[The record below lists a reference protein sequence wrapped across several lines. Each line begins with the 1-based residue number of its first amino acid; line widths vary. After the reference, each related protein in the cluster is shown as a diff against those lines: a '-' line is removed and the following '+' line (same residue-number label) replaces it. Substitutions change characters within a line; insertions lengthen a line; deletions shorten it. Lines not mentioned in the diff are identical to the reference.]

1 VDVFQTKLTQ
11 TIQDACNIDLTPT
24 LKSAKT
30 EIEKQL
36 NSELMPGVNMKGLL
50 DNFQITGLYPTQK
63 ELQITVALNGNLQI
77 DVVNYS
83 TN

>member
-1 VDVFQTKLTQ
+1 
-11 TIQDACNIDLTPT
+11 
-24 LKSAKT
+24 
-30 EIEKQL
+30 
-36 NSELMPGVNMKGLL
+36 MPGVNLKGVLNKL
-50 DNFQITGLYPTQK
+50 QITGFYPTQK